1 MPRNPY
7 SSFDI
12 EEWYQSSQQT
22 ATTDEGL
29 FDIDEWMRQA
39 EEAQRKQEEEQER
52 LAQEKAELEKQ
63 RKENLVTA
71 TQVNEEELDFNTI
84 AEYLIQAESAGDQN
98 AVNINDNGTGDYGNL
113 QINERWVNKGLSS
126 SGRPSYA
133 VNPTTGDLDT
143 VYTKVQ
149 EYMSGQVPNWN
160 MMSDEFRRE
169 SLFNPGFSLGI
180 GEI

>member
-52 LAQEKAELEKQ
+52 LAQERAELERQ
-63 RKENLVTA
+63 RKEGLVKA
-71 TQVNEEELDFNTI
+71 TRVDG
-84 AEYLIQAESAGDQN
+84 AD
-98 AVNINDNGTGDYGNL
+98 
-113 QINERWVNKGLSS
+113 
-126 SGRPSYA
+126 
-133 VNPTTGDLDT
+133 
-143 VYTKVQ
+143 
-149 EYMSGQVPNWN
+149 
-160 MMSDEFRRE
+160 
-169 SLFNPGFSLGI
+169 
-180 GEI
+180 